1 MLTATGSWGICKPS
15 LLGGP
20 GEIYES
26 GRTGCKREKSISM
39 VTVTV
44 SSCWPDSL
52 SHLHQFIRGK
62 VPDPGSSAVPGS
74 PSQRGALLPPPRGVL
89 SADHEVPAQR
99 PRKSFHYLGN
109 FLSHLFS
116 HLRNEMNPGRG
127 QSLARERSSCLGQAG
142 RSPWARGTGGSGVSQ
157 GRGPRAVLDPQLHWE
172 PQSGGTIRMPSDPGW
187 PWGRGQ
193 GPLAILLCAP
203 HPASPT
209 CRGASVIPHR
219 KGSVSL

>member
-1 MLTATGSWGICKPS
+1 MSLAELGVRERSQFLWLLSLCPLAGQTVCLTCISS
-15 LLGGP
+15 LEEKRRIQEAQLSQGP
-20 GEIYES
+20 
-26 GRTGCKREKSISM
+26 
-39 VTVTV
+39 
-44 SSCWPDSL
+44 P
-52 SHLHQFIRGK
+52 
-62 VPDPGSSAVPGS
+62 P
-74 PSQRGALLPPPRGVL
+74 QRGALLPPPRGVL